1 MSKFRATLLAALG
14 FTGLVMAGPALAQV
28 ELDFSAG
35 ASFPSASDYDSDVFA
50 NTSLGYRMGDWSARA
65 GYLSLGDFELDSD
78 VADASITMRGPYMQ
92 AVRRFETRLL
102 TWELGAGAARLESE
116 AELSGRLL
124 DEQSEWGAFVEVAGV
139 RQLVDG
145 FSLKGSYLYFNDR
158 LGSDVSALAVGIRFS
173 F

>member
-1 MSKFRATLLAALG
+1 MSKSLASLLTV
-14 FTGLVMAGPALAQV
+14 FWMLVAGPALAQV

-35 ASFPSASDYDSDVFA
+35 ASFPSASDYDSDVFT
-50 NTSLGYRMGDWSARA
+50 NTSLGYGMGDWSARV
-65 GYLSLGDFELDSD
+65 GFLSLGEFELDSD
-78 VADASITMRGPYMQ
+78 VANASITMRGPYVQ

-116 AELSGRLL
+116 AKLSGRLL
-124 DEQSEWGAFVEVAGV
+124 EEQTDWGAFVELAGV
-139 RQLVDG
+139 KQVVDG
-145 FSLKGSYLYFNDR
+145 FSVKGSYLYFNDR